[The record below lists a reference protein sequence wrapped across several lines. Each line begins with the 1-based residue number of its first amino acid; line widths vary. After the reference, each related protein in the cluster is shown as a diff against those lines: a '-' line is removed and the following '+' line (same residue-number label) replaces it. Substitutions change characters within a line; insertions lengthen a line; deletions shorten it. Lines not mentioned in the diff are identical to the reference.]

1 MSTVNRWLLG
11 VSLASWNQVVMIIDV
26 EWNRLYT
33 FKPFTFES
41 IKISPPPHT
50 QTGDLGWISDKKQ
63 IDMIKALVGA

>member
-41 IKISPPPHT
+41 IKKIGRAH
-50 QTGDLGWISDKKQ
+50 
-63 IDMIKALVGA
+63 V